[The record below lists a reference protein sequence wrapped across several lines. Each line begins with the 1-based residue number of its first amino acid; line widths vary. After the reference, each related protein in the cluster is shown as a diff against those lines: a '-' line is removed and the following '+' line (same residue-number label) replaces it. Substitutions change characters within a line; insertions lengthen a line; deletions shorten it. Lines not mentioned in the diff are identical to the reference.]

1 MLALTVTFEPHW
13 SGNRGTPRRRHLAA
27 PRFRLETGAR
37 DVALEGAL
45 YGEPTMA
52 TKILLLFTCLAM
64 LTTGIA
70 LAAASVLI

>member
-1 MLALTVTFEPHW
+1 MRLRVGDT
-13 SGNRGTPRRRHLAA
+13 LAA
-27 PRFRLETGAR
+27 PRFRLGTGAR
-37 DVALEGAL
+37 GVALEGAL